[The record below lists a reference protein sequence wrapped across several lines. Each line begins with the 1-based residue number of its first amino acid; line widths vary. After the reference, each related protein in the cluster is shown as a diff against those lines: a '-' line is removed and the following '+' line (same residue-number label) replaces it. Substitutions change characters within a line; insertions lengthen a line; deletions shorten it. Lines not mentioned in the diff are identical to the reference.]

1 MNGKLIA
8 GIYVA
13 TILFLL
19 SLGAV
24 FVLLGEQ
31 GVNPED
37 KFKVIIAPSIRV
49 SKECNRKPL
58 IKNAI
63 VIGKKVKYYP
73 YVVLVKSKFPQAE
86 TFTSVKDIT
95 LIYLKN
101 K

>member
-1 MNGKLIA
+1 MNKKLII
-8 GIYVA
+8 GVIVA
-13 TILFLL
+13 TTLFLL
-19 SLGAV
+19 SLSIV
-24 FVLLGEQ
+24 FTLLEKQ
-31 GVNPED
+31 GVNFED

-49 SKECNRKPL
+49 SKEYNGKAL

-95 LIYLKN
+95 LIYLKR